1 METLIVKG
9 VTQRAIVNWVC
20 RTLVNQIVCIV
31 TLLEVEVTHGSLA
44 LLIDAYWIPLLIDAH
59 EWD

>member
-9 VTQRAIVNWVC
+9 VTQGTIVDRVC
-20 RTLVNQIVCIV
+20 RTLVNQIVRIV

-44 LLIDAYWIPLLIDAH
+44 LLVDAYRIALLVDAH